1 MSNPSV
7 PSVLCGASS
16 DRPVPIF
23 SVNGKRIRRNPKRG
37 KKKKYDPAKAKLRA
51 LAYQERKRLAGI
63 CRYCSDRAL
72 PDKRYCEAHKRTN
85 VVSAV
90 ASNRRTR
97 SGKG

>member
-1 MSNPSV
+1 MSRAL
-7 PSVLCGASS
+7 SVLCGASN

-37 KKKKYDPAKAKLRA
+37 KKKFDPAKAKLRA
-51 LAYQERKRLAGI
+51 LAYLERKRLAGL
-63 CRYCSDRAL
+63 CRYCSDPAL
-72 PDKRYCEAHKRTN
+72 PEKRYCEAHKRTN